1 MSDEIMVNLSH
12 GKQICVVGSA
22 QPEQKNPIYLEHE
35 LILLILVVDRETGI
49 ILDCDVNMVCDL
61 TRRFVRAMYVGR
73 NLVRDVEEIRT
84 CIHENYLGAS
94 ARALATATR
103 SARMKYLDCIQKERK

>member
-1 MSDEIMVNLSH
+1 MADIIVAFPKLNDAKNLR
-12 GKQICVVGSA
+12 K
-22 QPEQKNPIYLEHE
+22 
-35 LILLILVVDRETGI
+35 LLIKNGY
-49 ILDCDVNMVCDL
+49 DVNMVCDL